1 MKVLNSFTIKQ
12 KSELAVLITAFIEE
26 LGKESTFWLPNS
38 KITQTDEEIQI
49 NEEFWALK
57 LEELKTPKQPSQSGI
72 HSKVYEKGEKA
83 TKLAVEVLFNEKAF
97 PNSQIE
103 DMNLSKDEEEN
114 RVYIVKVPQW
124 IWEKGYSNAIE
135 KQLDFYNKDES
146 KYSKDDFTLIS
157 KVDII

>member
-1 MKVLNSFTIKQ
+1 MSFYYGQIHQNGVVNLKQNELLTLNRLLWSIFQ
-12 KSELAVLITAFIEE
+12 DS
-26 LGKESTFWLPNS
+26 
-38 KITQTDEEIQI
+38 
-49 NEEFWALK
+49 
-57 LEELKTPKQPSQSGI
+57 TPKQPSQAGI

-83 TKLAVEVLFNEKAF
+83 TKLAVEVLFNEKAFQMFLWF

-157 KVDII
+157 KVENFDPTN